1 MNEKPVKVEKA
12 DDNTLRLIL
21 TRTENVTMVNLLA
34 NKKQLEDKIAD
45 MQKVL
50 NNVNEMFSEATKLG
64 IVPLKQPSCLGKPTV
79 IRAGVDPK
87 EKKK

>member
-12 DDNTLRLIL
+12 DDNTLRLVL

-50 NNVNEMFSEATKLG
+50 DNVNEMLSEATKLG
-64 IVPLKQPSCLGKPTV
+64 IVP
-79 IRAGVDPK
+79 K
-87 EKKK
+87 EKSKDVEKK